1 MCPTQE
7 SSFQVYKRLLQ
18 VYNGYRD
25 YKDKRGVILLIIYL
39 AMLDTEED
47 KHIFIEL
54 HDEYS
59 QVMYKKAYSVLRDS
73 SLAEDVVQ
81 ESFIRVVENFD
92 KIIKKKCP
100 QTRKYFV
107 NIVRSISIDV
117 YRKRK
122 KQQVL
127 SFDEFEGTIA
137 DRFENIEG
145 ILDEMEMEK
154 YFLQLPKSY
163 YVILS
168 LKYDDGYTYKEI
180 ASILDITEENVK
192 KRLFRARNKLR
203 EILAG
208 QEVKI

>member
-1 MCPTQE
+1 M
-7 SSFQVYKRLLQ
+7 LM
-18 VYNGYRD
+18 
-25 YKDKRGVILLIIYL
+25 IYL
-39 AMLDTEED
+39 SMLDTEED
-47 KHIFIEL
+47 KDIFIEL
-54 HDEYS
+54 HDEYK
-59 QVMYKKAYSVLRDS
+59 QTMYRKAYGILRDS

-81 ESFIRVVENFD
+81 ESFIRILNNFD

-122 KQQVL
+122 RQQNL

-137 DRFENIEG
+137 DDFKNIDNLLE
-145 ILDEMEMEK
+145 EMTIEK
-154 YFLQLPKSY
+154 YLFQLPKSY
-163 YVILS
+163 YIILS

-180 ASILDITEENVK
+180 AGILNISEENVK
-192 KRLFRARNKLR
+192 KRLLRARNKLR
-203 EILAG
+203 EILAK